1 MKTSNIPVNSP
12 SELKIPLYRKLCR
25 KKWFRI
31 ARPIIIVGIV
41 VLLIYI
47 LTVLG
52 VFQIKKFE
60 NSNALKHTQ
69 DLSVLTSQYIGQGYF
84 ALNLNELE
92 QEIQKSDKY
101 IKSVSA
107 EKIFPNKVRLLIEEY
122 QPISY
127 LEYKETCY
135 IFSQEGLILEE
146 MIEYEECF
154 LEKGIKLIS
163 NQNIIAEGKL
173 IFDKELSEV
182 IKILSKFGW
191 EISTVNFKENVL
203 EIGDGEKVVIIEI
216 NQDYMIQASKLYLV
230 LEKANIDGI
239 EYKSLD
245 LRFERPVMKLK

>member
-1 MKTSNIPVNSP
+1 
-12 SELKIPLYRKLCR
+12 
-25 KKWFRI
+25 
-31 ARPIIIVGIV
+31 
-41 VLLIYI
+41 
-47 LTVLG
+47 
-52 VFQIKKFE
+52 
-60 NSNALKHTQ
+60 
-69 DLSVLTSQYIGQGYF
+69 VLTSQYIGQGYF